1 MIRDVY
7 LDPGSRVQKLDGSRI
22 RNTASIP
29 VPGCCGARL
38 GGIQEDVLQ
47 AWQQLIHLELQVST
61 VRVPH
66 FIYNGKKS
74 DKISTHHSNH
84 EETLYQCCG
93 SNPQDVYV
101 FGPPG
106 SGCGSFHYKAKK

>member
-7 LDPGSRVQKLDGSRI
+7 LDPGSGCKVKKLDGARI
-22 RNTASIP
+22 RNTARIP

-66 FIYNGKKS
+66 SVYNGKG
-74 DKISTHHSNH
+74 IRYNTHTS
-84 EETLYQCCG
+84 L
-93 SNPQDVYV
+93 
-101 FGPPG
+101 
-106 SGCGSFHYKAKK
+106 KL

>member
-7 LDPGSRVQKLDGSRI
+7 LDPGSGSKVKKLDGSRI

-47 AWQQLIHLELQVST
+47 AGQQLIHLELQVST

-66 FIYNGKKS
+66 FIYNGKGIRYNMNTSLK
-74 DKISTHHSNH
+74 
-84 EETLYQCCG
+84 L
-93 SNPQDVYV
+93 
-101 FGPPG
+101 
-106 SGCGSFHYKAKK
+106 